1 MKKRVMGLCAL
12 GVALASTGAAVAALP
27 NFAAP
32 TASQMRVHYIEVGQ
46 GAAVLLE
53 FACGTA
59 LIDTGSEKNDRF
71 DGTARLKK
79 YLDAY
84 FARRT
89 DRARTIDLLLVT
101 HAHIDHARGIATVL
115 KNYKV
120 RNLVDNGLERGSGGM
135 QQKAAHT
142 AVLASAGAIRYQAV
156 GEAQIT
162 GPTGITSDIIDPIK
176 KCGSG
181 TDPKIVALW
190 GALDPGAGWTEDI
203 LENGNNSSVVVRLE
217 FGKASFLFPGDLEE
231 AVQDDLVDFY
241 AEGCTTRCMLDV
253 DVYQVSHH
261 GSLNGT
267 TPALIEAMKKPLI
280 AAIAMGPNTRSDKW
294 SARDHG
300 HPRKAIIEKLLDPVD
315 GVVNDRPAPR
325 AVMVALRGMPKRK
338 RPPDAPPPRI
348 FTTMQMSKAIYGT
361 GWDGTVVITA
371 QSDGSLKV
379 DTEK

>member
-1 MKKRVMGLCAL
+1 MNMRVTALCAL
-12 GVALASTGAAVAALP
+12 GVALVSSSATLAALP

-32 TASQMRVHYIEVGQ
+32 TASQMRVHYIDVGQ
-46 GAAVLLE
+46 GSAVLLE

-59 LIDTGSEKNDRF
+59 LIDTGGEKNDQF
-71 DGTARLKK
+71 DSVARLKK

-89 DRARTIDLLLVT
+89 DRARTIDLLLLT

-120 RNLVDNGLERGSGGM
+120 LNLVDNGLEKGSGGR
-135 QQKAAHT
+135 QQKAAHA

-156 GEAQIT
+156 GEADIT
-162 GPTGITSDIIDPIK
+162 TPTGITSDIIDPIK

-181 TDPKIVALW
+181 TDPKLVALW
-190 GALDPGAGWTEDI
+190 GALDPAAGWTKTI
-203 LENGNNSSVVVRLE
+203 LKNGNNSSVVVRLE
-217 FGKASFLFPGDLEE
+217 FGKATFLFPGDLEE
-231 AVQDDLVDFY
+231 DVQDDLIDFY
-241 AEGCTTRCMLDV
+241 AEGCTTQCMLDV

-294 SARDHG
+294 TARDFG
-300 HPRKAIIEKLLDPVD
+300 HPRKTIIEELLDPVN

-338 RPPDAPPPRI
+338 RPPNAPPPRI

-371 QSDGSLKV
+371 QSGGALKV
-379 DTEK
+379 DTEI